1 MQGKGRKRNTID
13 KFYTTAAAAKQCTQ
27 LFQQHISL
35 GENDIIVEPS
45 AGNGAFI
52 PFIQKLTQHYLFYDL
67 EPAHAAINKQDYLQ
81 LDYQTILSLNHTK
94 IHILGNPPFGRQSS
108 LAKKFIK
115 QSCAYCDT
123 LSFILPK
130 SFKKDSFQKTFPLCF
145 HLIYQ
150 IDLPEN
156 SFTINDK
163 PHNVPCVFQIW
174 EKRLENR
181 ITPKPEA
188 PSHFKFVKKA
198 DHPHISFRRVGVYAG
213 KISQEIANKSTQS
226 HYFIQFDA
234 TISLDDTL
242 PKLKA
247 IHFELN
253 NTAGPNSISKPELI
267 KAFNTIIPL

>member
-1 MQGKGRKRNTID
+1 MQSKGRKRNTID
-13 KFYTTAAAAKQCTQ
+13 KFYTITATAKYCSQ
-27 LFQQHISL
+27 LFQQYVSL
-35 GENDIIVEPS
+35 GENDLIIEPS

-67 EPAHAAINKQDYLQ
+67 EPAHAAIAKQDYLQ
-81 LDYQTILSLNHTK
+81 LDYQTILSRNHTK
-94 IHILGNPPFGRQSS
+94 IHIFGNPPFGRQSS

-130 SFKKDSFQKTFPLCF
+130 SFKKDSFRKTFPLCF

-156 SFTINDK
+156 SFTINGK

-174 EKRLENR
+174 EKKSENR
-181 ITPKPEA
+181 IVPKPEV
-188 PSHFKFVKKA
+188 PSHFTFVKKE
-198 DHPHISFRRVGVYAG
+198 DQPHISFRRVGVYAG
-213 KISQEIANKSTQS
+213 RISQEIANKSTQS
-226 HYFIQFDA
+226 HYFIRFDS

-247 IHFELN
+247 IQFELN
-253 NTAGPNSISKPELI
+253 NTAGPNSISKQELI
-267 KAFNTIIPL
+267 KAFNTIIPV

>member
-1 MQGKGRKRNTID
+1 MQGRGRKRNTID
-13 KFYTTAAAAKQCTQ
+13 KFYTAAPTATLCTQ

-35 GENDIIVEPS
+35 GENDLIVEPS
-45 AGNGAFI
+45 AGNGSFI
-52 PFIQKLTQHYLFYDL
+52 PFIKIITQHYLFYDL
-67 EPAHAAINKQDYLQ
+67 EPAHKDIAQQDYLL
-81 LDYQTILSLNHTK
+81 LDYQTILSKNYTK

-123 LSFILPK
+123 ISFILPK
-130 SFKKDSFQKTFPLCF
+130 SFKKDSFKKTFPLCF

-156 SFTINDK
+156 SFMVNNK
-163 PHNVPCVFQIW
+163 PHNVPCIFQIW
-174 EKRLENR
+174 EKRSENR
-181 ITPKPEA
+181 NVPEPEV
-188 PSHFKFVKKA
+188 PSHFKFVKKE
-198 DHPHISFRRVGVYAG
+198 DQPHISFRRVGVYAG
-213 KISQEIANKSTQS
+213 KVSQEIANKSEQS
-226 HYFIQFDA
+226 HYFIRFDA

-253 NTAGPNSISKPELI
+253 NTAGPNSISKQELI
-267 KAFNTIIPL
+267 KAFNKLF